1 MMNGFAITLAALLSA
16 IGSVSYTCRADQF
29 EAALEQWKTK
39 KHALPIPDGSRIV
52 LEIFQGRDPVPQDE
66 VERLAR
72 SAPLDRN
79 SEHQYR
85 LALSIN
91 KHGGDRRRVEL
102 FFANRG
108 LWRINV
114 DYLTYSAI
122 EYADSAKGTD
132 RPWLLTPNQLQVG
145 SDSRGLEA
153 VDSEFAVTS
162 TLAAYLVSLQSVI
175 FRQEA
180 EIADVVE
187 HGGRASFVIARDDR
201 LLRVSGQ
208 FEAGGRRSL
217 DAFQIETIEITDPSG
232 VPLGKS
238 SVSDWRFNP
247 HFGREIA
254 HSYES
259 FDSDGSVEMSI
270 RLLEAAPL
278 ATDIQALTALPAR
291 PDGED
296 PVRGA
301 YTFTSIYDL
310 GRNEAAIFDAKSGD
324 RLSSQS
330 LGTFGDYRRHVIAA
344 LIVLVGVAVFVK
356 LRRDAKW

>member
-1 MMNGFAITLAALLSA
+1 MMNGFAVTLTALFSVIA
-16 IGSVSYTCRADQF
+16 SVSCICQADQF
-29 EAALEQWKTK
+29 EAAIKQWQTSE
-39 KHALPIPDGSRIV
+39 HALPIPDGSRIV
-52 LEIFQGRDPVPQDE
+52 LEIFQGQEPVPQEE
-66 VERLAR
+66 VERLAQH
-72 SAPLDRN
+72 APLDRN

-91 KHGGDRRRVEL
+91 KNGGDRRRVEL
-102 FFANRG
+102 FFANQR

-122 EYADSAKGTD
+122 EYCDSAKGAD
-132 RPWLLTPNQLQVG
+132 RPWLLTPDQMQVG
-145 SDSRGLEA
+145 SASRGLGA
-153 VDSEFAVTS
+153 VDSEFVLTS
-162 TLAAYLVSLQSVI
+162 TLAAYLTSLQSTI

-180 EIADVVE
+180 EIRDVVE
-187 HGGRASFVIARDDR
+187 HGGRASFVIAREDR
-201 LLRVSGQ
+201 ILRVSGR
-208 FEAGGRRSL
+208 FEPGGRHSL

-232 VPLGKS
+232 VPLGRS

-259 FDSDGSVEMSI
+259 VDSDGKVEMSI

-278 ATDIQALTALPAR
+278 TMDIHAMTAVPAR
-291 PDGED
+291 PDGKD

-310 GRNEAAIFDAKSGD
+310 GRNEAAIFDAESGN
-324 RLSSQS
+324 RLSAQS

-344 LIVLVGVAVFVK
+344 LIVLVGVAVIVK
-356 LRRDAKW
+356 FRKSATQ